1 MAKPAEVPGL
11 APDTPV
17 SIAAPLLVRSRLDD
31 VRRYEVAVSVEDGEP
46 DVEAVHDMRV
56 AARRLRAAMALF
68 GRGDLADLEDEVKAL
83 QDALGD
89 VRDPQ
94 VQRAWLL
101 ERGADG
107 GTRALVQWAEA
118 GLPRAVKRLRRAVRA
133 FDAAVAPEIE
143 RAASAAP
150 GKGRLGGRRIAREV
164 KDRLRTVKR
173 RLAAARKAP
182 TPRTA
187 HRLRIAAKKL
197 RYVAEVAR
205 PGFPAGAERVVEA
218 LAPLQERLGTLH
230 DCDVRIARL
239 SALLRDGARRERREA
254 RALLAWLHHDRARQQ
269 RALAEELERWREE
282 RVVRTLRR
290 AFTTGRRDRGRLKRD
305 GAGVRRANGG
315 AAPAATSSGA

>member
-1 MAKPAEVPGL
+1 LAKPAEVPGL

-17 SIAAPLLVRSRLDD
+17 SVAAPLLVRSRLEDL
-31 VRRYEVAVSVEDGEP
+31 RQYEAAVSVESGEP
-46 DVEAVHDMRV
+46 DMEAVHDMRV
-56 AARRLRAAMALF
+56 AARRLRAAMTLF

-118 GLPRAVKRLRRAVRA
+118 GMPRAVKRLRRAVRA

-143 RAASAAP
+143 RASAAP

-164 KDRLRTVKR
+164 KDRLRTLKR

-205 PGFPAGAERVVEA
+205 PGFPAGAERVVVT

-239 SALLRDGARRERREA
+239 SALLRDGSKRERREA
-254 RALLAWLHHDRARQQ
+254 RALLAWLHQDRARQQ
-269 RALAEELERWREE
+269 RALGEELERWRRE
-282 RVVRTLRR
+282 RAVRTLRR
-290 AFTTGRRDRGRLKRD
+290 RFTKGRRHRDRPKPD

-315 AAPAATSSGA
+315 AAPAATSSGG